1 MSDEFKNCL
10 HVNLRKLLVKKS
22 MTFEALAG
30 EVGISSSTLKGWCE
44 APTSP
49 RDLVSLC
56 KVAHFFDMTL
66 EELLFAVKPKEF
78 KKISVESKGVVISI
92 EVLPIS

>member
-1 MSDEFKNCL
+1 MTSEMKNSL
-10 HVNLRKLLVKKS
+10 HVNLRNLLMKKQ
-22 MTFEALAG
+22 MTFEALSL
-30 EVGISSSTLKGWCE
+30 EVEVSASTLKGWCE

-66 EELLFAVKPKEF
+66 EELYLQLSQRSLRRSPLTQQE
-78 KKISVESKGVVISI
+78 
-92 EVLPIS
+92 